1 MLAATGMLGS
11 GFRESSIAQA
21 VAGGVDV
28 IGCDAGSSDVG
39 PTPLAT
45 GATQFSRAAVRRDLD
60 VLLRHRARARVP
72 LVIGSCGTAGGDL
85 NLAWCAD
92 IVHELARE
100 AGHRFR
106 LATISA
112 EQSPA
117 TLRRLRDEGRIAP
130 LDGVGERS
138 GGAPEL
144 SDGDLDE
151 CLHVV
156 AMMGAEP
163 IQVALDAG
171 ADVVLAGRCSDTA
184 IFAGP
189 ALMHGHEP
197 AFCWHA
203 GKILECGAGAVT
215 ERVAPDSMLGVVDGD
230 GFEVVPLRPDYRC
243 TPDSVAAHTLYENA
257 DPFLLREPSGT
268 VDTRHCRYRALT
280 ERSVRV
286 TGTRFEPA
294 RRYTV
299 KLEGVRR
306 TGFSTIVPGAIRD
319 PFILADLDS
328 WLARLNAML
337 AERLESFLGDTSG
350 MEIITR
356 VYGRDGVM
364 GELEPTP
371 RFEGHEAF
379 VLWDVIAPTQEQA
392 HTVATSLGHMALHN
406 PIPRWSGLISAVAFP
421 FAPAE
426 IDRGPVFAFSLDH
439 VAVPHSPHELFRTII
454 EDV

>member
-11 GFRESSIAQA
+11 GFRESSIEQA
-21 VAGGVDV
+21 VAGGLDM
-28 IGCDAGSSDVG
+28 IGCDGGSTDVG
-39 PTPLAT
+39 PGPLAT
-45 GATQFSRAAVRRDLD
+45 GATQFARAAVRRDLEI
-60 VLLRHRARARVP
+60 LLRHRARAQVP
-72 LVIGSCGTAGGDL
+72 LVVGSCGTAGGDL

-92 IVHELARE
+92 IVEELARDG
-100 AGHRFR
+100 GHRLR

-112 EQSPA
+112 EQPPA
-117 TLRRLRDEGRIAP
+117 TLRRLRDQGRIVALEGAGTP
-130 LDGVGERS
+130 P
-138 GGAPEL
+138 GGASEL
-144 SDGDLDE
+144 SDRDLDE
-151 CLHVV
+151 SLHVV

-163 IQVALDAG
+163 IQAALDAG

-203 GKILECGAGAVT
+203 GKILECGAGAAA
-215 ERVAPDSMLGVVDGD
+215 ERVAPDSMLGIVDGE

-243 TPDSVAAHTLYENA
+243 TPASVASHTLYENA
-257 DPFLLREPSGT
+257 DPFRLREPSGT
-268 VDTRHCRYRALT
+268 VDTSHCRYQALT
-280 ERSVRV
+280 DRSVRV

-294 RRYTV
+294 ERYTV
-299 KLEGVRR
+299 KLEGARR

-319 PFILADLDS
+319 PLILADLDA
-328 WLARLNAML
+328 WLAQLDAML
-337 AERLESFLGDTSG
+337 AERLESFLGGTSG
-350 MEIITR
+350 VDIVTR

-364 GELEPTP
+364 GELEPIA

-379 VLWDVIAPTQEQA
+379 ILWDVIAPTQEEA

-406 PIPRWSGLISAVAFP
+406 PIPCWTGLISAVAFP

-439 VAVPHSPHELFRTII
+439 VAVPHSPHELFHTSI
-454 EDV
+454 EDL